1 MQKGKYPSGKV
12 SVPVAKIEDYLL
24 NPEKVHSAEFFEAGY
39 TLADGLRLFQDMEK
53 QFDEEKALKRKT
65 LANGFEE
72 FVIYMSLG
80 VNKKRTFRTVWRRDD
95 MDIRPR
101 FITAYRDKEGEQY
114 VGGI

>member
-1 MQKGKYPSGKV
+1 MAANKKNKGLGKGLESLFGTNEHRENDV
-12 SVPVAKIEDYLL
+12 IRSISVDLIDN
-24 NPEKVHSAEFFEAGY
+24 NP
-39 TLADGLRLFQDMEK
+39 DQPRK
-53 QFDEEKALKRKT
+53 QFDEEKAWKRKT
-65 LANGFEE
+65 LDNGFEE

-114 VGGI
+114 V

>member
-24 NPEKVHSAEFFEAGY
+24 NPEKAHSAEFFEAGY

-114 VGGI
+114 V